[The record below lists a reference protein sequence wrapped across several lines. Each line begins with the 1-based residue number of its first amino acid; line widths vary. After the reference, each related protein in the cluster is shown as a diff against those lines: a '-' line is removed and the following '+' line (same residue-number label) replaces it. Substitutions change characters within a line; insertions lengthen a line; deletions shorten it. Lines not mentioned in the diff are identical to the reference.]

1 MILDI
6 PQGCLYIFFK
16 TNSKQIQNKFS
27 NPVESCRV
35 FGTLLF
41 QYLLYFY
48 TFILLLGVVDWCM
61 YTHTKNS
68 LKLRRKDP
76 GSHLRKYQ
84 VSSFSIFLTWL
95 MLAKTSLSF
104 LLTPGLGL
112 FLTSLQFLEC
122 SDQPVV
128 FLYLTRSHRPST
140 VSLDNL
146 FSNFDHYLWKMCWR
160 HCWKAN
166 RL

>member
-1 MILDI
+1 MWFW
-6 PQGCLYIFFK
+6 IFLKAVYTFS
-16 TNSKQIQNKFS
+16 SKQIQNKFS
-27 NPVESCRV
+27 NPVESCRG
-35 FGTLLF
+35 FSTQLF

>member
-1 MILDI
+1 MWFW
-6 PQGCLYIFFK
+6 IFLKAVYTFS
-16 TNSKQIQNKFS
+16 SKQIQNKFKTNS
-27 NPVESCRV
+27 LILWKVAEGLVHSYSS
-35 FGTLLF
+35 T
-41 QYLLYFY
+41 FY

-128 FLYLTRSHRPST
+128 FLYLTRPHRPST